1 MATELVKIGN
11 ICRETLTIAYLL
23 RAGINRELNQGVCIK
38 PQRVQVSCDA
48 IKDKMGALT
57 SRKDDVIH
65 LGGFISP
72 CIGTMTRSME
82 HVCISATRVNVLGLY
97 IFDYETSSMPPT

>member
-23 RAGINRELNQGVCIK
+23 QAGINRELNQGICMK

-48 IKDKMGALT
+48 IKDKVGALT
-57 SRKDDVIH
+57 LRNDDVIH
-65 LGGFISP
+65 LGDFISP
-72 CIGTMTRSME
+72 CIGAMTRFME
-82 HVCISATRVNVLGLY
+82 HVCISATRANVLGLY
-97 IFDYETSSMPPT
+97 IFDHETGSMPPT